1 MFERRLQGASQCLGL
16 GFAVH
21 GEKPPAGVDEFVGSH
36 RSVRVQYKTLASFD
50 VIEHIHPLFIGGSM
64 SMKAPYF
71 VLRPDQREPALNV
84 LGTTVTVLAPNA
96 TTQSY
101 GITFQQ
107 GDEGTGP
114 PPHSHDWDESF
125 YVLKGQIEFF
135 CGGESQACQP
145 GTLVH
150 VPGGTVHGFHYG
162 MGGGEMLE
170 ITGQDALAAQMFTA
184 INNEI
189 PVGPPDFPKV
199 LAVLKRHGV
208 TVAA

>member
-1 MFERRLQGASQCLGL
+1 MFERSLQGTGQWL
-16 GFAVH
+16 GFEAH
-21 GEKPPAGVDEFVGSH
+21 GEKLLVGANEFVASH
-36 RSVRVQYKTLASFD
+36 RSVLVQYKTLASLD
-50 VIEHIHPLFIGGSM
+50 VIEHIHSLFIGGSM
-64 SMKAPYF
+64 SKKAQYF

-84 LGTTVTVLAPNA
+84 IGTKVTVLAPNA

-114 PPHSHDWDESF
+114 PPHSHHWDESF
-125 YVLKGQIEFF
+125 YVLKGEIEFL
-135 CGGESQACQP
+135 CDGKSQACKS

-150 VPGGTVHGFHYG
+150 VPGGTVHGFRFG
-162 MGGGEMLE
+162 KSGGEMLE
-170 ITGQDALAAQMFTA
+170 ISGQDALAAQMFTA

-199 LAVLKRHGV
+199 LEVLKRHGV